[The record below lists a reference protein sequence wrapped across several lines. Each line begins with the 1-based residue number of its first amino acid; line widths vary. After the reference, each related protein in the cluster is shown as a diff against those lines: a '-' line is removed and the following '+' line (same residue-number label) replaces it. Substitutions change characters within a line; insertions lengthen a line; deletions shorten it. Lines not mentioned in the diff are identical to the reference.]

1 MYNTTNKPTVW
12 VGPKPAQ
19 SLKVARETKPLIMKN
34 AKEIVRRSHTDNFV
48 PSSYNWN
55 PTKPLMSKQ
64 THSADVRPDWTA
76 TKYGSGDEPG
86 GMTPE
91 SRQSEQKVNAM
102 YRKKK
107 KVISL
112 RPIFRMSAI
121 YPTCIRNPMM
131 DSYQQLYISTAH
143 VES

>member
-12 VGPKPAQ
+12 VGPRPAQ
-19 SLKVARETKPLIMKN
+19 SLNVAREMKPLIMKK
-34 AKEIVRRSHTDNFV
+34 ARDILRMSHTDNVV
-48 PSSYNWN
+48 PSSYSWN

-64 THSADVRPDWTA
+64 THRADARPDCTA
-76 TKYGSGDEPG
+76 TKYGYGDEPG

-91 SRQSEQKVNAM
+91 SRQSEQKVKAM

-112 RPIFRMSAI
+112 RPIFRTSTI
-121 YPTCIRNPMM
+121 NPPEF
-131 DSYQQLYISTAH
+131 ST
-143 VES
+143 

>member
-12 VGPKPAQ
+12 VGPRPAQ
-19 SLKVARETKPLIMKN
+19 SLKVARETKPLIMKK
-34 AKEIVRRSHTDNFV
+34 ARDMVRKSHTDNFV

-55 PTKPLMSKQ
+55 PTKPLTSKQ
-64 THSADVRPDWTA
+64 THSADTRPDCTA
-76 TKYGSGDEPG
+76 TKYGNGDEPG

-91 SRQSEQKVNAM
+91 SRQSEQKVKAM

-112 RPIFRMSAI
+112 RPIFRTSTI
-121 YPTCIRNPMM
+121 NP
-131 DSYQQLYISTAH
+131 L
-143 VES
+143 